1 MVDILGVDL
10 WQPISGGK
18 KGGGGRGEKEIVL
31 QELLT
36 NYTSMLP
43 LPCANM

>member
-18 KGGGGRGEKEIVL
+18 KGGGGWGVGGKLCYR
-31 QELLT
+31 
-36 NYTSMLP
+36 NY
-43 LPCANM
+43 